1 MLIRSKN
8 SERENLER
16 IAYHVAIVLGWVK
29 AVRLDVENGA
39 LRAPDAG
46 RHRRPHGFASLF
58 RK

>member
-1 MLIRSKN
+1 MITDRK
-8 SERENLER
+8 LELQGK

-29 AVRLDVENGA
+29 AVRLDVENSA
-39 LRAPDAG
+39 LRASDAG